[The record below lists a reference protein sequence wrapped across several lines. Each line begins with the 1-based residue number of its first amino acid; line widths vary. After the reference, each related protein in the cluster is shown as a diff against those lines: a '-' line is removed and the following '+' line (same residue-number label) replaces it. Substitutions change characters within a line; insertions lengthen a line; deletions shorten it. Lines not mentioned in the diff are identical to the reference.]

1 MSHSLRYK
9 INNESKVA
17 VDLHYYW
24 QPIET
29 CPIGIKVQIL
39 SKHGVARYDV
49 YTGKQ
54 TDAMAWAPLPKIP
67 KKAQP

>member
-1 MSHSLRYK
+1 MSHPTRYK
-9 INNESKVA
+9 INNQSRVA

-29 CPIGIKVQIL
+29 CPKWIKVQIL
-39 SKHGVARYDV
+39 SNYGVARYDV

-54 TDAMAWAPLPKIP
+54 TDAKAWAPLPKIP
-67 KKAQP
+67 KKAKP